1 MSKKK
6 QKQMPE
12 NGKTTKAETCNG
24 NLNNN
29 NNKRNKELNKSK
41 RKKHKEQI
49 ERETKLNAPL
59 SSCCT

>member
-1 MSKKK
+1 MNKKK

-29 NNKRNKELNKSK
+29 NNKRNKELNEMK
-41 RKKHKEQI
+41 RN
-49 ERETKLNAPL
+49 ERNTKNK
-59 SSCCT
+59 

>member
-29 NNKRNKELNKSK
+29 NNKRNKELNEMK
-41 RKKHKEQI
+41 RN
-49 ERETKLNAPL
+49 ERNTKNK
-59 SSCCT
+59 